1 LYDEWSEQ
9 CDEWSEQCKVQKQHH
24 LFEADDFRGFVDPE
38 LFAGIVQAIARIP
51 QAIACIP
58 QAIARIVQAIAGIAS
73 GRFGGTPFKSTR

>member
-51 QAIACIP
+51 
-58 QAIARIVQAIAGIAS
+58 
-73 GRFGGTPFKSTR
+73 

>member
-51 QAIACIP
+51 QAIA
-58 QAIARIVQAIAGIAS
+58 RIVQAIAGIAS